1 MMNIL
6 FNAMPTAV
14 SVNGIE
20 FELNT
25 DFRVWLQVGELLEE
39 MNTAEDKNAVFFDIC
54 EITVKEYP
62 EKGYVLGD
70 ELLEGLCQ
78 FYKGFPGVE
87 DKSKKKKT
95 TKKDFDFKYDAG
107 FIYCSFASFYKIR
120 LQTIKYMHWWEF
132 LTLFEGLMMS
142 DQTSVNFV
150 VGTRQQ
156 EIKSKMPK
164 EEKER
169 IQKLKKQFALPKS
182 ENDRQA
188 ENNLTNWLMSVGKDG
203 NGTGNNAEY

>member
-6 FNAMPTAV
+6 FNSMPTAV
-14 SVNGIE
+14 SVNGVE

-25 DFRVWLQVGELLEE
+25 DFRVWLQVGELFEE
-39 MNTAEDKNAVFFDIC
+39 MNTADDKNAVFFDIC
-54 EITVKEYP
+54 ELVVKTYP

-70 ELLEGLCQ
+70 ELLEGLAQ
-78 FYKGFPGVE
+78 FYRGFPKVDG
-87 DKSKKKKT
+87 DKPKKKKEQ
-95 TKKDFDFKYDAG
+95 KDFDFKYDAG

-142 DQTSVNFV
+142 DQTSMNFV

-182 ENDRQA
+182 ETDRKT
-188 ENNLTNWLMSVGKDG
+188 ENNLTNWLMNVGKDG
-203 NGTGNNAEY
+203 NGTGDNTSN